1 MESRMN
7 DFNNKSMFGLEEK
20 LSSMLKP
27 VMPDPVFMSNL
38 KTKLAK
44 TPAVLIEKSKRRMGL
59 MVVGAGLFA
68 GALTIW
74 IIGKL
79 KKK

>member
-7 DFNNKSMFGLEEK
+7 EMNSKGMFGLEEK

-27 VMPDPVFMSNL
+27 VKPDPVFMNNL

-44 TPAVLIEKSKRRMGL
+44 TPAILIEKSKRRVGL
-59 MVVGAGLFA
+59 LVVGAGLFA
-68 GALTIW
+68 GALTVW
-74 IIGKL
+74 VLSRL

>member
-7 DFNNKSMFGLEEK
+7 EMNNKGMFGLEEK

-27 VMPDPVFMSNL
+27 VMPDPVFMNNL
-38 KTKLAK
+38 KVKLAK
-44 TPAVLIEKSKRRMGL
+44 TPAVLIENSKRRVGL
-59 MVVGAGLFA
+59 MVIGAGLFA
-68 GALTIW
+68 GALTVW
-74 IIGKL
+74 ILGRM

>member
-1 MESRMN
+1 ML
-7 DFNNKSMFGLEEK
+7 GLEEK

-27 VMPDPVFMSNL
+27 VMPDPVFMNNL
-38 KTKLAK
+38 KTKLVK
-44 TPAVLIEKSKRRMGL
+44 TPAILIEKSKRRVGL

-68 GALTIW
+68 GALTVW
-74 IIGKL
+74 IIGRL

>member
-7 DFNNKSMFGLEEK
+7 EFNNKGMFNLEEK

-27 VMPDPVFMSNL
+27 VMPDPVFMNNL

-79 KKK
+79 KRK

>member
-7 DFNNKSMFGLEEK
+7 EMNNKGMFGLEEK

-27 VMPDPVFMSNL
+27 VMPDPVFMNTL
-38 KTKLAK
+38 KTRLAK
-44 TPAVLIEKSKRRMGL
+44 TPAILIENSKRRVGL

-68 GALTIW
+68 GALTVW
-74 IIGKL
+74 IIGRL

>member
-7 DFNNKSMFGLEEK
+7 EMNNKGMLGLEEK

-27 VMPDPVFMSNL
+27 VMPDPVFMNNL
-38 KTKLAK
+38 KTKLAR
-44 TPAVLIEKSKRRMGL
+44 TPSILIEKSKRRVGL

-68 GALTIW
+68 GALTVW
-74 IIGKL
+74 IIGRL
-79 KKK
+79 KKN

>member
-1 MESRMN
+1 MESRMKEL
-7 DFNNKSMFGLEEK
+7 NNNGMFGLEEK

-27 VMPDPVFMSNL
+27 VMPDPVFMNNL
-38 KTKLAK
+38 KTRLSK
-44 TPAVLIEKSKRRMGL
+44 TPTILIENSKRRMGL
-59 MVVGAGLFA
+59 MVLGAGLFA
-68 GALTIW
+68 GALTVW

>member
-1 MESRMN
+1 MN
-7 DFNNKSMFGLEEK
+7 EMNNKGMLGLEEK

-27 VMPDPVFMSNL
+27 VMPDPVFMNSL

-44 TPAVLIEKSKRRMGL
+44 TPALLIEKSKRRVGL

-68 GALTIW
+68 GALTVW
-74 IIGKL
+74 ILSRL

>member
-1 MESRMN
+1 MESRMKEI
-7 DFNNKSMFGLEEK
+7 NNKGMFGLEEK

-27 VMPDPVFMSNL
+27 VMPDPVFMNNL

-44 TPAVLIEKSKRRMGL
+44 TPAILLEKSKRRMGL
-59 MVVGAGLFA
+59 LVVGTGLFA
-68 GALTIW
+68 GALTVW
-74 IIGKL
+74 FLSKL

>member
-7 DFNNKSMFGLEEK
+7 ELNNKGMFGLEEK

-27 VMPDPVFMSNL
+27 VIPDPVFMNSL

-44 TPAVLIEKSKRRMGL
+44 SPARLIENSKRRMGL
-59 MVVGAGLFA
+59 MVLGAGLFA
-68 GALTIW
+68 GALTVW

-79 KKK
+79 NKK